1 MTGSV
6 SRIGAAAVSTL
17 ALVALSFAS
26 ASAAS
31 AGALDQFAK
40 TWSGLQGYNATI
52 QLFEAKGGDSEHAV
66 FAYGFAKPATVTMHV
81 NQGPNAGATVKW
93 TGGSTVYASKSGPFG
108 ITMGKN
114 VSLNDPLV
122 SSLRGYTVSDLSFAG
137 ILAHAQQTAGSVSSG
152 PTTLNGSPVTAVTLN
167 VANPAQDN
175 GMTREVL
182 YLSQSTQLPVR
193 IDGFVGNQVV
203 RMYRFTITK
212 SW

>member
-1 MTGSV
+1 MQGSV
-6 SRIGAAAVSTL
+6 SRIGAAAISSV
-17 ALVALSFAS
+17 ALFALSFAS
-26 ASAAS
+26 APAAS
-31 AGALDQFAK
+31 GGALDQFANA
-40 TWSGLQGYNATI
+40 WSGLRGYNATI
-52 QLFEAKGGDSEHAV
+52 QLFEAKGGSSEHAV
-66 FAYGFAKPATVTMHV
+66 FAYSFTKPTTVTMHV
-81 NQGPNAGATVKW
+81 NQGPNSGATVKW
-93 TGGSTVYASKSGPFG
+93 TGGSSVYASKSGAFG

-114 VSLNDPLV
+114 VSLNDPMV
-122 SSLRGYTVSDLSFAG
+122 SSLRGYSVSDLSFAG

-152 PTTLNGSPVTAVTLN
+152 STRLDGAMVTAVTLN

-193 IDGFVGNQVV
+193 VDGFIGNQVV

>member
-6 SRIGAAAVSTL
+6 RRIGAAFLTL
-17 ALVALSFAS
+17 ALFASCFAS
-26 ASAAS
+26 APAAT
-31 AGALDQFAK
+31 GNALDSFAK
-40 TWSGLQGYNATI
+40 AWSGLHGYTATI
-52 QLFEAKGGDSEHAV
+52 QLYEVKGGSNEHAV
-66 FAYGFAKPATVTMHV
+66 FAYSYTKPSMVTMHV
-81 NQGPNAGATVKW
+81 NQGPNSGATVKW
-93 TGGSTVYASKSGPFG
+93 TGGTTVYASKSGAFG

-137 ILAHAQQTAGSVSSG
+137 ILAHAQQTGGTLSSG
-152 PTTLNGSPVTAVTLN
+152 ATKLNGAMVTAVTLN
-167 VANPAQDN
+167 VENPAQDN

-182 YLSQSTQLPVR
+182 YLSQNTQLPLR
-193 IDGFVGNQVV
+193 IDGFAGNQVV